1 MINAIIKTINQF
13 FEPSFWR
20 VFVKSLVVTV
30 TLLGLSLW
38 AGLEM
43 ASSIP
48 TTGYGWL
55 DWTIDA
61 ITPFGAFLAALVLY
75 PALSSLVMGLFLDD
89 IALAVEQRHY
99 PNDQKGTPIGVGRS
113 LKSASQ
119 LAVTMVLVNLVALPF
134 YLIFLFFPLMSIGL
148 YYLINGY
155 MLNKEYFEQIA
166 LRHGDAALHK
176 ALRRKHGG
184 KLFLAGCAIA
194 FLYSVPILNLTT
206 PLLATGLMVHLFKDF
221 NQHQG
226 DGRVA

>member
-13 FEPSFWR
+13 FEPTFWR
-20 VFVKSLVVTV
+20 VFVKSLVITV
-30 TLLGLSLW
+30 ILLGFSLW

-55 DWTIDA
+55 DWIIEA

-89 IALAVEQRHY
+89 IAMAVEQRHY
-99 PNDQKGTPIGVGRS
+99 PNDPAGTPIGVGRS
-113 LKSASQ
+113 LKSATQ
-119 LAVTMVLVNLVALPF
+119 LAVTLVLVNLVALPF
-134 YLIFLFFPLMSIGL
+134 YLIFLFFPMMSIGL

-155 MLNKEYFEQIA
+155 MLNKEYFEQVA
-166 LRHGDAALHK
+166 LRHGDAVMHK